1 MYLGRMFTH
10 LKKHGCSIL
19 LFDPNQTNFRD
30 QNFLHEDCSEFY
42 QGAKELIPTNAP
54 DPRGYSV
61 LINLFVDVIHTAN
74 ILTRRSHYEL
84 LLFIRK
90 VSIFW
95 YSEKKKVIQ
104 SETSE
109 SYFVAFREAIEA
121 NRSI

>member
-1 MYLGRMFTH
+1 ML
-10 LKKHGCSIL
+10 
-19 LFDPNQTNFRD
+19 
-30 QNFLHEDCSEFY
+30 
-42 QGAKELIPTNAP
+42 
-54 DPRGYSV
+54 
-61 LINLFVDVIHTAN
+61 NLFVDAIHAEKMV
-74 ILTRRSHYEL
+74 TRRSHYEL

-95 YSEKKKVIQ
+95 YSEKKKMIQ